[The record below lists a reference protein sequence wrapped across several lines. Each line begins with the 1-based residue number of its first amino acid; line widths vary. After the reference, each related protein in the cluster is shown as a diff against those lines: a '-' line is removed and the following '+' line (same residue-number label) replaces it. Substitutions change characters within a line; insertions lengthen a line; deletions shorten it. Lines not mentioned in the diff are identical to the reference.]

1 MEIVIEVHRK
11 GDIGLNVA
19 SPPYPIN
26 RHSDGK
32 NYFVVKNLNLLTKS
46 NWLTVSQLE
55 QYVFCI
61 KITYLR
67 SLGFK
72 GDEIN

>member
-1 MEIVIEVHRK
+1 MEIAIDVHRK

-46 NWLTVSQLE
+46 NWLTISQLE

-61 KITYLR
+61 EITYLR
-67 SLGFK
+67 SIAFNVGEL
-72 GDEIN
+72 N